1 MGFAVKVSKLSFNR
15 IAIRLSHL
23 NHGIQRRT
31 LQEEFDS
38 LVVKTP
44 RSDAPPKGDLE
55 TKHSGFSKRPT
66 VIAALLLPVRTTHL
80 LNPLQD
86 LVPRVVRV
94 RYSGLS
100 GAGIMARRNSGGCS
114 PLGNGFMTGEGV
126 IGSIARNLSNL
137 TSNAL

>member
-23 NHGIQRRT
+23 NHAIQRRT
-31 LQEEFDS
+31 LQEELDS

-80 LNPLQD
+80 LNALQY
-86 LVPRVVRV
+86 LVPG
-94 RYSGLS
+94 SG
-100 GAGIMARRNSGGCS
+100 
-114 PLGNGFMTGEGV
+114 
-126 IGSIARNLSNL
+126 
-137 TSNAL
+137 

>member
-31 LQEEFDS
+31 LQEELDS

-80 LNPLQD
+80 
-86 LVPRVVRV
+86 RVARFGPWV
-94 RYSGLS
+94 GL
-100 GAGIMARRNSGGCS
+100 GTPG
-114 PLGNGFMTGEGV
+114 
-126 IGSIARNLSNL
+126 
-137 TSNAL
+137 